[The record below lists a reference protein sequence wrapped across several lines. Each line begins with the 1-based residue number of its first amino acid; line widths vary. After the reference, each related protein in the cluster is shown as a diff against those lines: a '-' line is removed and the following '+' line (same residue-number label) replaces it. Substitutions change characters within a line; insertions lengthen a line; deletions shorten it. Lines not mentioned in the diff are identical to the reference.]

1 MKVNLIIACFVIL
14 LSSCSKSDD
23 NTPTEK
29 TYSNTNGTSI
39 AITGPSWIASV
50 GYNYYKPDSVIC
62 SLIVNYQLRGTIN
75 GDSIRIKSIRN
86 EVTVYE
92 SVSLDAK
99 KYFTHGSAIM
109 EARVLQENIPAG
121 EFTKDIEVIVYKGA
135 DSLKVAFNSG
145 PMRFK

>member
-62 SLIVNYQLRGTIN
+62 SLIVNYQIRGTIN

-86 EVTVYE
+86 EVTIYE

-109 EARVLQENIPAG
+109 EARVLQANIPAG
-121 EFTKDIEVIVYKGA
+121 EFTKDIEVIVYKGT

-145 PMRFK
+145 PLRYK

>member
-1 MKVNLIIACFVIL
+1 MKITILFVGAVIL

-23 NTPTEK
+23 NTFTEK

-39 AITGPSWIASV
+39 AITGPVWSTST
-50 GYNYYKPDSVIC
+50 GYNYYKTDSIVC
-62 SLIVNYQLRGTIN
+62 SLSVNYQLRGTIN
-75 GDSIRIKSIRN
+75 GDSIRIKSIRD

-99 KYFTHGSAIM
+99 KYFTHGNAIM
-109 EARVLQENIPAG
+109 KARVLQENIPAG
-121 EFTKDIEVIVYKGA
+121 VFTKDIEVIVYKGT

-145 PMRFK
+145 PLRYK

>member
-1 MKVNLIIACFVIL
+1 MKVTILFVGVVIL

-23 NTPTEK
+23 NTFTEK

-39 AITGPSWIASV
+39 AITGPVWSTST
-50 GYNYYKPDSVIC
+50 GYNYYKLDSVIC
-62 SLIVNYQLRGTIN
+62 ALSVNYQLRGTTN
-75 GDSIRIKSIRN
+75 GDSIKIKSIRD

-99 KYFTHGSAIM
+99 KYFTHGNSIM
-109 EARVLQENIPAG
+109 KARVLQENIPAG
-121 EFTKDIEVIVYKGA
+121 VFTKDIEVIVYKGT

-145 PMRFK
+145 PLRYK